1 MNAFSPLRIQLC
13 GRDWLPHAVYPF
25 TVILGLWALS
35 RIPAEPDRY
44 ALILSSYALIG
55 AVVTWKLLYDSRA
68 DELIALD
75 WDIEHKMMSVLTKEG
90 SWVPVDKLHRRLSL
104 PGVVQ
109 LLVVQRRDRGLPTWM
124 WITPDRLSRAEVRRL
139 HVAISFAAPV
149 LPHPATES

>member
-1 MNAFSPLRIQLC
+1 MHD
-13 GRDWLPHAVYPF
+13 G
-25 TVILGLWALS
+25 
-35 RIPAEPDRY
+35 
-44 ALILSSYALIG
+44 
-55 AVVTWKLLYDSRA
+55 RA

-75 WDIEHKMMSVLTKEG
+75 WDIEYKMMSVLTKEG